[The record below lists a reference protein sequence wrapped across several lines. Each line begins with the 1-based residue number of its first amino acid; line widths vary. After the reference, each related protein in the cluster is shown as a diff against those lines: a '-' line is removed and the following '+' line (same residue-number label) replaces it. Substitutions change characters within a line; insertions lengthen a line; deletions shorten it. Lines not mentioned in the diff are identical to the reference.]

1 MNNSAE
7 KHQMAQLFIDQYN
20 HDRGTRYEF
29 ECFRISMFSTPKYK
43 YPGFEIYQM
52 AFTEGKKRSTA
63 LNELLVLFRI
73 QKRLILEVVELNTR
87 QEDIKGVDWTR
98 LIGEIIDPIERDALG
113 EVVCAQS
120 LIIDGRPFEG
130 IKIGDTQ
137 TYRKNRLERDR
148 MFEEHQTINKRLG
161 IKKEKDPI
169 DQELHQLG
177 IPIGHWFQEIWM
189 VLKDKENRPMCLQI
203 W

>member
-1 MNNSAE
+1 MNVE
-7 KHQMAQLFIDQYN
+7 KHQIAQVFIDQYN
-20 HDRGTRYEF
+20 HARGTRYEF
-29 ECFRISMFSTPKYK
+29 ECFRRSMFSTPKYK
-43 YPGFEIYQM
+43 YPAFEIYQM

-73 QKRLILEVVELNTR
+73 QKRLIVEVVEPNTR
-87 QEDIKGVDWTR
+87 PEDIKGVDWTQ
-98 LIGEIIDPIERDALG
+98 LVEGIIDPIERDALG

-120 LIIDGRPFEG
+120 LIIDGSPFGG

-137 TYRKNRLERDR
+137 TYKKNRLERDR
-148 MFEEHQTINKRLG
+148 MLEEHQAINKRLG
-161 IKKEKDPI
+161 IKKGKDPI

-177 IPIGHWFQEIWM
+177 IPIGHWFKEIWM

>member
-1 MNNSAE
+1 MNVE
-7 KHQMAQLFIDQYN
+7 KHQIAQLLIDQYN

-29 ECFRISMFSTPKYK
+29 ECFRKSMFGTPKYK
-43 YPGFEIYQM
+43 YPAFEIYQM
-52 AFTEGKKRSTA
+52 AFIEGKKRSTV

-73 QKRLILEVVELNTR
+73 QKRLIVEVVEPNTKL
-87 QEDIKGVDWTR
+87 EDIKGVDWTQ
-98 LIGEIIDPIERDALG
+98 LIEGIIDPIERDALG

-120 LIIDGRPFEG
+120 LIIDGRSFEG

-137 TYRKNRLERDR
+137 TYRKNRIERDR
-148 MFEEHQTINKRLG
+148 MFEKHQAVNKRLG
-161 IKKEKDPI
+161 IKKEKEPI

-177 IPIGHWFQEIWM
+177 IPIGHWFKEIWI
-189 VLKDKENRPMCLQI
+189 VLKDKGNRPMCLQI

>member
-1 MNNSAE
+1 M
-7 KHQMAQLFIDQYN
+7 
-20 HDRGTRYEF
+20 TRTSFSVKEVYEIRPCESR
-29 ECFRISMFSTPKYK
+29 ECVRVPI
-43 YPGFEIYQM
+43 
-52 AFTEGKKRSTA
+52 
-63 LNELLVLFRI
+63 RI
-73 QKRLILEVVELNTR
+73 QKRLIVEVVEPNTR
-87 QEDIKGVDWTR
+87 SEDIKGVDWTR
-98 LIGEIIDPIERDALG
+98 LIEGITDPIERDALG

-148 MFEEHQTINKRLG
+148 MFEEHQAVNKRLG
-161 IKKEKDPI
+161 IKKGKDPI

-177 IPIGHWFQEIWM
+177 IPIGHWFKEIWM
-189 VLKDKENRPMCLQI
+189 VFKDKENRPMCLQI